1 MTKKNMQVENE
12 ATLSNKRIALLG
24 GSSGI
29 GLAVAQ
35 QVVEQGPHPV
45 IASSNAERVQKAVA
59 SVNTPEKQRS
69 SLQRRI
75 IELPGTRKLA
85 TDERILALFGRVYE
99 VKSYRHRRFNCG

>member
-35 QVVEQGPHPV
+35 QVAEQGAQPV

-59 SVNTPEKQRS
+59 SVGGKAEGHTLDLSDETS
-69 SLQRRI
+69 
-75 IELPGTRKLA
+75 IELFFGNWEPSIISSIRPA
-85 TDERILALFGRVYE
+85 T
-99 VKSYRHRRFNCG
+99 HCN